1 MSCSPELQR
10 QHPGLP
16 RDEMASEPLN
26 GCAKAFPR
34 LRDRIKNG
42 NRLCT
47 QFDHGPADAIY
58 GTTLLYH
65 AGNCASP
72 NMEGLRGVTDYVPA
86 SGLQVPPKSKP
97 LSVLAAI
104 PAFNEGPTIGSVVLR
119 AKQYAEEVVV
129 IDDGSRDDTA
139 EIAALAGTHGIQ
151 HARNLGKGT
160 AIRTAWLF
168 ARERHPE
175 ALVLLDGDHQHNPK
189 DIPRIVEPIL
199 AGKADVVIGV
209 RWGKTSG
216 MPLYRRIGKRAL
228 DYATATA
235 TKNGLLTDSQCGFR
249 VFSSRALSLI
259 EPTDNGLSIESQML
273 LEAQERNLRIQEVN
287 IDARYDIEGSTLSPG
302 RHGSSVLGRIVTLV
316 SEKRPLFF
324 FGVSGAVLLLFAAA
338 LGVFL
343 LQIYYATRAFA
354 IGYAF
359 IVVLFG
365 IVGIVSIFVG
375 ITLNALKR
383 IAAK

>member
-1 MSCSPELQR
+1 MLQ
-10 QHPGLP
+10 G
-16 RDEMASEPLN
+16 
-26 GCAKAFPR
+26 K
-34 LRDRIKNG
+34 
-42 NRLCT
+42 
-47 QFDHGPADAIY
+47 
-58 GTTLLYH
+58 TLLYPH
-65 AGNCASP
+65 GKCVSP
-72 NMEGLRGVTDYVPA
+72 PWRDFAAVTNYVPT
-86 SGLQVPPKSKP
+86 SDLDVPPKSKP

-129 IDDGSRDDTA
+129 IDDGSKDDTA
-139 EIAALAGTHGIQ
+139 EIAALAGAHVLQ

-175 ALVLLDGDHQHNPK
+175 AFVLLDGDHQHDPK

-199 AGKADVVIGV
+199 AGKADVVLGV

-216 MPLYRRIGKRAL
+216 MPLYRRIGKRTL
-228 DYATATA
+228 DYATAAA

-249 VFSSRALSLI
+249 VFSSRALNAI
-259 EPTDNGLSIESQML
+259 EPTDSGLSIESQML
-273 LEAQERNLRIQEVN
+273 LEAQERNLRIHEVN
-287 IDARYDIEGSTLSPG
+287 IDARYDIEGSTVTPG
-302 RHGSSVLGRIVTLV
+302 KHGTSVLGRVVTLV

-324 FGVSGAVLLLFAAA
+324 FGLSGATLLLIAAA

-343 LQIYYATRAFA
+343 LQIYYATRTFA

-365 IVGIVSIFVG
+365 IIGIVSIFVG

-383 IAAK
+383 IASK